1 MSEWTDAQEQRLRA
15 LIDGA
20 QEDCAGRFAQLERIE
35 SENFERVLAAMQAQR
50 VGVQHFQATTGYGY
64 DDIGRDALERVFAQ
78 AFGAQD
84 ALVRPQFVSG
94 THALAVCLFG
104 LLRPGDQLLSA
115 VGMPYDTMDE
125 VIGISRAS
133 DGSLAEMG
141 VGYAQVELTGAGE
154 IDLPAVCDA
163 ITDRTRVV
171 MIQRSRGYAWRP
183 ALTVGQIGEA
193 ARAIHARKPDAIVM
207 VDNCYGEFVDVQEP
221 THVGADVMVGSLI
234 KNAGGGLA
242 PTGGYIAGR
251 HDLIER
257 IACRLTSPGI
267 GREVGSYAYGYQP
280 FYQGFFF
287 APHVVCQ
294 AVKTAVLAAAV
305 FSRLGFTVHPG
316 VDDVRSDII
325 QALRLETPERLIAF
339 CQGIQMASPVDSF
352 ALPEP
357 WAMPGYQDQV
367 IMAAGT
373 FVSGAS
379 IELSADAPMREPFA
393 VYMQGG
399 LTLSHGRAGIASAV
413 RRMADK
419 GLLTI

>member
-125 VIGISRAS
+125 VIGISKAS

-316 VDDVRSDII
+316 VDDARSDII

-339 CQGIQMASPVDSF
+339 CEGIQMASPVDSF

-357 WAMPGYQDQV
+357 WAMPGYQDKV

>member
-125 VIGISRAS
+125 VIGISKAS

-154 IDLPAVCDA
+154 IDLLAVCDA

-316 VDDVRSDII
+316 VDDARSDII

-339 CQGIQMASPVDSF
+339 CEGIQMASPVDSF

>member
-1 MSEWTDAQEQRLRA
+1 MSEWTDAQGQRLRA

-125 VIGISRAS
+125 VIGISKAS

-316 VDDVRSDII
+316 VDDARSDII

-339 CQGIQMASPVDSF
+339 CEGIQMASPVDSF

>member
-316 VDDVRSDII
+316 VDDTRSDII

-339 CQGIQMASPVDSF
+339 CEGIQMASPVDSF

>member
-183 ALTVGQIGEA
+183 ALAVGQIGEA

-316 VDDVRSDII
+316 VDDARSDII

-339 CQGIQMASPVDSF
+339 CEGIQMASPVDSF

>member
-125 VIGISRAS
+125 VIGISKAS

-193 ARAIHARKPDAIVM
+193 VRAIHARKPDAIVM

-316 VDDVRSDII
+316 VDDARSDII

-339 CQGIQMASPVDSF
+339 CEGIQMASPVDSF

>member
-115 VGMPYDTMDE
+115 VGKPYDTMDE
-125 VIGISRAS
+125 VIGISKAS

-339 CQGIQMASPVDSF
+339 CEGIQMASPVDSF